1 MVIIFEKNKKL
12 DEFLDFS
19 MQSVDVLTENTD
31 EGHFALKLTAFISTE
46 LMEKA
51 SLAQEKYVN
60 EILRVSFDPESK
72 N

>member
-1 MVIIFEKNKKL
+1 
-12 DEFLDFS
+12 